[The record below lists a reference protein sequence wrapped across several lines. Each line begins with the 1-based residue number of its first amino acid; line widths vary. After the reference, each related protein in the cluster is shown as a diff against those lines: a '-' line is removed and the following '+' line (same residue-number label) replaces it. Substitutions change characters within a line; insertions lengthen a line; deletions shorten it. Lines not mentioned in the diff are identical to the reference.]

1 LIEECIALVTATLIS
16 IYFFG
21 IQRITNFLKCL
32 LELVKHIM
40 EMQTSNANVEKGGK
54 QK

>member
-1 LIEECIALVTATLIS
+1 LIEECIALVSATLIS

-32 LELVKHIM
+32 LEIGKHVIK
-40 EMQTSNANVEKGGK
+40 MQASQANVEEGEK
-54 QK
+54 